1 MNKLVMCCIIKFKFN
16 LNNLTSQFK
25 FKLNLRKPRKL
36 LTECVNVY
44 NKKKNIVKRIRTGN
58 DRQIL
63 MEMDCRRLLLLS

>member
-44 NKKKNIVKRIRTGN
+44 NKKNI
-58 DRQIL
+58 
-63 MEMDCRRLLLLS
+63 LLRG